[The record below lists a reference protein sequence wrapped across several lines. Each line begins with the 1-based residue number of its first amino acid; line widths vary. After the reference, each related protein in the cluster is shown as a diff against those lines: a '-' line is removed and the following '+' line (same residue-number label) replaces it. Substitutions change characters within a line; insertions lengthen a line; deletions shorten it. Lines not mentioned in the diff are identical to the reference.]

1 MDLVNLA
8 LRAGHFIFPL
18 LDWVGANDAISA
30 SGFHLL
36 DEDKKTFV

>member
-18 LDWVGANDAISA
+18 LDWMGANGAISA
-30 SGFHLL
+30 SVFHLL
-36 DEDKKTFV
+36 DEDEKAFA

>member
-18 LDWVGANDAISA
+18 LDWMETNDAISA
-30 SGFHLL
+30 SVFHLL
-36 DEDKKTFV
+36 DEDEKAFA